1 MPDIKQLDLLKE
13 VDNRHSDGII
23 EGKRNPIVTLIEL
36 GGKDFRTTEMLNLL
50 KKYWQ
55 PAKDDT
61 LYIINLEGIDV
72 LTPSAAKI
80 LVESAPEL
88 AYEFKIPI
96 IFINVRQAAMESL
109 ESEASRCEPPR
120 IIWVLDQQGEAH
132 LVGKVPNKLYEL
144 LMLLEKQGQMS
155 ASSIATL
162 QEGNTS
168 KKTVGNLSVYL
179 QKLFNAGLV
188 GREKVNALEREDA
201 ERGWTYNY
209 YTAPTIK
216 RNSKSETYIR
226 KP

>member
-1 MPDIKQLDLLKE
+1 MSVIKQLDLLKE
-13 VDNRHSDGII
+13 VNNRHPDGII
-23 EGKRNPIVTLIEL
+23 EGSRKPIVTLIEL
-36 GGKDFRTTEMLNLL
+36 GSKDFRTTEMLDLL
-50 KKYWQ
+50 KTYWQ
-55 PAKDDT
+55 PGKDDI

-80 LVESAPEL
+80 LVESAPDL
-88 AYEFKIPI
+88 AFEVKIPI
-96 IFINVRQAAMESL
+96 LFTNVRPAVMESL

-120 IIWVLDQQGEAH
+120 IIWVLDQQGETH
-132 LVGKVPNKLYEL
+132 LVGKVPNKLQEL

-162 QEGNTS
+162 QEGSTS

-188 GREKVNALEREDA
+188 GREKVTALEREDA
-201 ERGWTYNY
+201 ERGWTYSY
-209 YTAPTIK
+209 YTAPTIQ
-216 RNSKSETYIR
+216 RNSKPEIYIR